1 MFWAAGFA
9 SGHGV
14 NVVMRSWS
22 VKPKP
27 LNALKVAAEY
37 LRKLFEVHKFCLM
50 ACAVSEAFP

>member
-1 MFWAAGFA
+1 MRLRGRTADWSPLMFWAAGFA

-27 LNALKVAAEY
+27 LSTLKVAAKY
-37 LRKLFEVHKFCLM
+37 LCKLF
-50 ACAVSEAFP
+50 